1 VVLYKVTIVI
11 LIFDQSVF
19 HSLFYLLICSCALLC
34 MLSFIVHAAIIPS
47 SFGRIYTYAFV
58 HMIAHLVMRRSLI
71 HVSVRT
77 IFILFVPIN
86 NLFLSPSL
94 VVAAQRF
101 TFHNSTDF
109 MSVCSVSFQYC
120 IDNYMG

>member
-11 LIFDQSVF
+11 LIFEQPVC
-19 HSLFYLLICSCALLC
+19 HSLFYLLIRSCALLC
-34 MLSFIVHAAIIPS
+34 MLSCIVHAAIIPS

-71 HVSVRT
+71 HVSART

-86 NLFLSPSL
+86 NLCLSSPL
-94 VVAAQRF
+94 VVAAQGF
-101 TFHNSTDF
+101 FF
-109 MSVCSVSFQYC
+109 
-120 IDNYMG
+120 